1 MRLIRYAVP
10 VLVGSLLWT
19 VPLRGQ
25 DPTGSITGQVTD
37 IGTQQPLSGVL
48 IRVLGTPLGTQTR
61 SDGSYTLTDVPAGA
75 HRLRVTQIGYA
86 PLEQEVMVT
95 AGGATTVNL
104 ALQPQAAILAPVVVT
119 GYGTQRRE
127 AITGS
132 VATVDPATANVGVQ
146 TNVNQML
153 QGRTAGVNI
162 TTNNG
167 EPGAGVQI
175 RIRGATSLSASNE
188 PLYVID
194 GVPITNV
201 EAEAAG
207 FGVGGTPPLPRSPLN
222 LLNPSDIGS
231 ITILKDASATAIYGS
246 RGANGVILIE
256 SKKGASGGASMTY
269 DSYVAT
275 ASPYRSLDVLTGDE
289 YRDFVQGQVAIYSA
303 DTTII
308 GPDTT
313 ITATAGLPPSF
324 LAALGT
330 ANTDWAKA
338 VNRTGVTHNH
348 NLSFTGGSDITR
360 YRASL
365 NFMNQEGVALSS
377 GFRRIQGRLGATHF
391 ALNNRLRIGLNVT
404 TSQANNDY
412 LAYENSGGFEGGVFQ
427 NVAVFN
433 PTQPVTVTDST
444 GTSYYEIGSGSQ
456 SVRNPVAL
464 AEQIQD
470 FGITNRT
477 LGNVSADLD
486 LLPGLTGRI
495 NVGVDK
501 SGSVRQIYL
510 PRSSPVGA
518 QFGGLAQQISR
529 DNQSK
534 TFQGMLTYTRQ
545 LAGVHDL
552 DVVGV
557 YEFSE
562 FRIEEFRAEARS
574 FLTDITGFNSLSSG
588 SVQITPQ
595 SFRTDERWISFIAR
609 AGYGY
614 KQRYFVTGVVR
625 RDGRSAFPP
634 DHKWA
639 TFPGVS
645 ASWRISE
652 EQFMAGAPFS
662 DLRLRAGYGVVGNP
676 GVPPYSSLI
685 TLEAS
690 GGAKY
695 VFGDEVVI
703 GFAPVRNPNP
713 NLRFERTSQVNVALD
728 YGLLDSR
735 ISGSVEYYVKNTS
748 DLLLSVPVAG
758 PALAAERL
766 QNIGAVRN
774 RGLEL
779 SLDALAMSRPNL
791 TWRAGLVFARERN
804 KVVHLGENCGQ
815 AGNVEPCFLSLP
827 TGRVSGQGQ
836 SDQIAQR
843 IIPGQPLGTF
853 FGPRFVGVDPQG
865 KQLFACASTSAG
877 CVNGETT
884 TPLAV
889 DYAVIGNAYPDFTL
903 GLHSTV
909 NFGKFDFNVQMR
921 GAFGQEV
928 FNNTALVYSTKS
940 NALQGKNFLRD
951 ALTDPTDI
959 RQPAIFSSRW
969 VEGAS
974 YLRLQ
979 NVTAGY
985 SFRLPGPPGAP
996 RSARIYV
1003 SGDNLLLLT
1012 GYSGLDPEVHQEVG
1026 LASFGIDYLSY
1037 PRPRTLTAGVQLAF

>member
-1 MRLIRYAVP
+1 MVLARYVVP
-10 VLVGSLLWT
+10 ALVGGLLWA
-19 VPLRGQ
+19 VPLRAQ
-25 DPTGSITGQVTD
+25 DTTGTITGEVTD
-37 IGTQQPLSGVL
+37 VGTQQGLAGVI
-48 IRVLGTPLGTQTR
+48 IRVVGTPFGTQSRTN
-61 SDGSYTLTDVPAGA
+61 GGFTLTVPAGVR
-75 HRLRVTQIGYA
+75 RLRVTRIGYT
-86 PLEQEVMVT
+86 PLEQEVTVAAGSVT
-95 AGGATTVNL
+95 PVNL
-104 ALQPQAAILAPVVVT
+104 ALSPQAAILEPVVVT
-119 GYGTQRRE
+119 GYGSQRRE

-132 VATVDPATANVGVQ
+132 VATVDPATADVGVM
-146 TNVNQML
+146 TNVNGML
-153 QGRTAGVNI
+153 QGRVAGVNI

-167 EPGAGVQI
+167 EPGSGVQI
-175 RIRGATSLSASNE
+175 RIRGATSINASNE

-194 GVPITNV
+194 GVPIANV
-201 EAEAAG
+201 ESEAAG
-207 FGVGGTPPLPRSPLN
+207 FGIGGSPPLPRSPLN

-256 SKKGASGGASMTY
+256 TKKGAAGGASMTY
-269 DSYVAT
+269 DTYVAT
-275 ASPYRSLDVLTGDE
+275 ASPARSLDVLSGDE
-289 YRDFVQGQVAIYSA
+289 YRQFVQGQVALYNTDS
-303 DTTII
+303 TK
-308 GPDTT
+308 
-313 ITATAGLPPSF
+313 GLNPTY
-324 LAALGT
+324 LAALGS
-330 ANTDWAKA
+330 ANTDWANA
-338 VNRTGVTHNH
+338 VNRSAVTHNH
-348 NLSFTGGSDITR
+348 NLAFTGGSDITR

-365 NFMNQEGVALSS
+365 NFMNDQGVALSS

-391 ALNNRLRIGLNVT
+391 ALNNRLRLGLNVT

-412 LAYENSGGFEGGVFQ
+412 LAYENEGGFEGGVFQ

-444 GTSYYEIGSGSQ
+444 GTRYFEIGTGAQ

-470 FGITNRT
+470 FGTTNRT
-477 LGNVSADLD
+477 LGNISADLD
-486 LLPGLTGRI
+486 LLPGLTGRV

-518 QFGGLAQQISR
+518 QFGGLAQQINR

-534 TFQGMLTYTRQ
+534 TFQGMLTYTRTF
-545 LAGVHDL
+545 ASEHDL

-574 FLTDITGFNSLSSG
+574 FVTDITGFNSLSSG
-588 SVQITPQ
+588 SVQVTPQ
-595 SFRTDERWISFIAR
+595 SFRTDERWISFITR
-609 AGYGY
+609 ASYGY
-614 KQRYFVTGVVR
+614 KQRYFLTGVVR
-625 RDGRSAFPP
+625 RDGRSAFGA
-634 DHKWA
+634 DNKWA

-645 ASWRISE
+645 ASWRLSDE
-652 EQFMAGAPFS
+652 TFFPGGPFS

-695 VFGDEVVI
+695 VFGESPVI

-713 NLRFERTSQVNVALD
+713 DLRFEKTSQFNVALD
-728 YGLLDSR
+728 YGLLENR
-735 ISGSVEYYVKNTS
+735 VSGSLEYYVKNTS
-748 DLLLSVPVAG
+748 DLLLSVPVAQ
-758 PALAAERL
+758 PALATERL

-779 SLDALAMSRPNL
+779 SLDALPVSRPNL
-791 TWRAGLVFARERN
+791 TVRAGLVFAMERN
-804 KVVHLGENCGQ
+804 RVVHLGENCGQ
-815 AGNVEPCFLSLP
+815 AGNVEPCYQFLTS
-827 TGRVSGQGQ
+827 GRVSGQGQ
-836 SDQIAQR
+836 SNQVSQR

-853 FGPRFVGVDPQG
+853 FGPRFAGVDAAG
-865 KQLFACASTSAG
+865 KQLFVCSAGSAG
-877 CVNGETT
+877 CVNGVTT
-884 TPLAV
+884 TPLAA

-909 NFGKFDFNVQMR
+909 NIGKFDLNVQMR

-951 ALTDPTDI
+951 ALTDPIDI
-959 RQPAIFSSRW
+959 REPAIFSSRW

-974 YLRLQ
+974 YMRLQ
-979 NVTAGY
+979 NVTVGY

-996 RSARIYV
+996 RSARVYV

-1026 LASFGIDYLSY
+1026 LASVGIDYLSY

>member
-1 MRLIRYAVP
+1 MALTRYVVP
-10 VLVGSLLWT
+10 VLVGGLLWA

-25 DPTGSITGQVTD
+25 GPTGSITGQVTD
-37 IGTQQPLSGVL
+37 MGTQQPLSGVF

-61 SDGSYTLTDVPAGA
+61 SDGGYTLTDVPAGA
-75 HRLRVTQIGYA
+75 HRLRVTRIGYA
-86 PLEQEVMVT
+86 PLEQDVTVT
-95 AGGATTVNL
+95 ADARTPVNL
-104 ALQPQAAILAPVVVT
+104 ALSPQAAILEPVVVT

-127 AITGS
+127 AVTGS
-132 VATVDPATANVGVQ
+132 VATVDPTTANVGVQ

-153 QGRTAGVNI
+153 EGRTAGVNI

-175 RIRGATSLSASNE
+175 RVRGATSLSASNE

-201 EAEAAG
+201 ESEAAG
-207 FGVGGTPPLPRSPLN
+207 FGIGGSPPLPRSPLN

-256 SKKGASGGASMTY
+256 TKRGASGGASMTY

-289 YRDFVQGQVAIYSA
+289 YRQFVQDQVAIHNS
-303 DTTII
+303 DPTK
-308 GPDTT
+308 
-313 ITATAGLPPSF
+313 GLDSTY

-330 ANTDWAKA
+330 ANTDWADA
-338 VNRTGVTHNH
+338 VNRTAVTHNH
-348 NLSFTGGSDITR
+348 NVSFAGGSDITS

-365 NFMNQEGVALSS
+365 NYMNQQGVALSS
-377 GFRRIQGRLGATHF
+377 GFQRLQGRLGASHY

-404 TSQANNDY
+404 TSQAKNDY
-412 LAYENSGGFEGGVFQ
+412 LAYENSGGFEGGVFM

-444 GTSYYEIGSGSQ
+444 GTRYYEIGTGSQ
-456 SVRNPVAL
+456 SVRNPVGL

-470 FGITNRT
+470 FGTTNRT
-477 LGNVSADLD
+477 LGNISADLD

-501 SGSVRQIYL
+501 SGGVRRIYL
-510 PRSSPVGA
+510 PRSSPAGA
-518 QFGGLAQQISR
+518 QYGGLAQQINR
-529 DNQSK
+529 DNTSQ

-545 LAGVHDL
+545 FAGVHDL

-557 YEFSE
+557 YEFSQS
-562 FRIEEFRAEARS
+562 RIEEFRAEARS
-574 FLTDITGFNSLSSG
+574 FLTDVTGFNSLSSG
-588 SVQITPQ
+588 SVQVTPQ
-595 SFRTDERWISFIAR
+595 SFRTDERWISFITR
-609 AGYGY
+609 ASYGY

-625 RDGRSAFPP
+625 RDGRSAFGA
-634 DHKWA
+634 DHRWA

-652 EQFMAGAPFS
+652 EQFMPKAPFS

-695 VFGDEVVI
+695 VFGDATVI

-713 NLRFERTSQVNVALD
+713 NLRFEKTSQVNVALD
-728 YGLLDSR
+728 YGLLDNR
-735 ISGSVEYYVKNTS
+735 VSGSLEYYVKNTS
-748 DLLLSVPVAG
+748 DLLLEVPAPQ
-758 PALAAERL
+758 PALASTRL
-766 QNIGAVRN
+766 ENVGKTRN
-774 RGLEL
+774 RGLEF
-779 SLDALAMSRPNL
+779 SLDALAISRPQL
-791 TWRAGLVFARERN
+791 TWRAGLVFAMERN
-804 KVVHLGENCGQ
+804 KVVDLGNYT
-815 AGNVEPCFLSLP
+815 FLT
-827 TGRVSGQGQ
+827 TGGVSGQGQ
-836 SDQIAQR
+836 SNQVSQR
-843 IIPGQPLGTF
+843 IIPGQSLGTF
-853 FGPRFVGVDPQG
+853 FGPRYVGVNAQG

-877 CVNGETT
+877 CVNGQTT
-884 TPLAV
+884 TPLAS
-889 DYAVIGNAYPDFTL
+889 DYAIIGNAYPDFTL

-909 NFGKFDFNVQMR
+909 TFGKFDLNVQMR

-951 ALTDPTDI
+951 ALTDPIDI
-959 RQPAIFSSRW
+959 REPAIYSSRW
-969 VEGAS
+969 IEAAS
-974 YLRLQ
+974 YMRLQ
-979 NVTAGY
+979 NVTVGY
-985 SFRLPGPPGAP
+985 SFNLPGPPGAP
-996 RSARIYV
+996 RSVRTYV

-1026 LASFGIDYLSY
+1026 LASVGIDYLSY

>member
-1 MRLIRYAVP
+1 MRLTRYAVP
-10 VLVGSLLWT
+10 ALIAVSLWA

-25 DPTGSITGQVTD
+25 GSTGTITGQVTD
-37 IGTQQPLSGVL
+37 AGTQQGLSGVS
-48 IRVLGTPLGTQTR
+48 IRVLGTQLSTQTR
-61 SDGSYTLTDVPAGA
+61 SDGGYTMSDIPVGNQ
-75 HRLRVTQIGYA
+75 RLRVTRIGYA
-86 PLEQEVMVT
+86 PLEQEVAVT
-95 AGGATTVNL
+95 AGASTPVNL
-104 ALQPQAAILAPVVVT
+104 ALQAQAAMLAPVVVT
-119 GYGTQRRE
+119 GYGSQRRE

-132 VATVDPATANVGVQ
+132 VATVDPTTANVGVT

-167 EPGAGVQI
+167 EPGAGAQI

-231 ITILKDASATAIYGS
+231 ITILKDASATAVYGS

-256 SKKGASGGASMTY
+256 TKKGASGGASMTY
-269 DSYVAT
+269 DSYVAS
-275 ASPYRSLDVLTGDE
+275 ASPARSLDVLSGDE
-289 YRDFVQGQVAIYSA
+289 YRQFVQGQVAIYSA
-303 DTTII
+303 DTTIV

-313 ITATAGLPPSF
+313 ITATAGLPPTA
-324 LAALGT
+324 LTALGT

-338 VNRTGVTHNH
+338 VNRTGLTHNH

-365 NFMNQEGVALSS
+365 NFMNQQGVALSS

-412 LAYENSGGFEGGVFQ
+412 LAYENSGGFEGGVFL
-427 NVAVFN
+427 NTAIFN
-433 PTQPVTVTDST
+433 PTQPVTYTDSA
-444 GTSYYEIGSGSQ
+444 GTHYTEVPPG

-470 FGITNRT
+470 FGTTNRT
-477 LGNVSADLD
+477 LGNISADLD

-495 NVGVDK
+495 NVGVDR

-518 QFGGLAQQISR
+518 PFGGLAQQINR
-529 DNQSK
+529 DNTSK

-545 LAGVHDL
+545 FAGEHDL

-562 FRIEEFRAEARS
+562 FRIEEFRAEARN
-574 FLTDITGFNSLSSG
+574 FLTDITGFHSLSSG
-588 SVQITPQ
+588 SVQVTPQ
-595 SFRTDERWISFIAR
+595 SFRTDERWISFITR
-609 AGYGY
+609 ASYGY
-614 KQRYFVTGVVR
+614 KQRYFLTAVVR
-625 RDGRSAFPP
+625 HDGRSAFPP
-634 DHKWA
+634 GHKWA

-645 ASWRISE
+645 ASWHLSQ
-652 EQFMAGAPFS
+652 EQFMAGTPFS

-676 GVPPYSSLI
+676 GIPPYVSQS
-685 TLEAS
+685 TLEA
-690 GGAKY
+690 GGGSKY
-695 VFGDEVVI
+695 VWGDAVVI
-703 GFAPVRNPNP
+703 GFSPVRNPNP
-713 NLRFERTSQVNVALD
+713 NLRFERTTQVNVALD
-728 YGLLDSR
+728 YGLVNSR
-735 ISGSVEYYVKNTS
+735 ISGTLEYYVKNTS

-758 PALAAERL
+758 PAFATERL
-766 QNIGAVRN
+766 ENIGAVRN

-779 SLDALAMSRPNL
+779 SLDALAISRPNL
-791 TWRAGLVFARERN
+791 TWRAGLVFASERN
-804 KVVHLGENCGQ
+804 KVLHLGEHCGEP
-815 AGNVEPCFLSLP
+815 GNVNPCYLSLP

-853 FGPRFVGVDPQG
+853 YGPRFVGVDPSG
-865 KQLFACASTSAG
+865 KQLFACAPTSAG
-877 CVNGETT
+877 CVGGQTT

-909 NFGKFDFNVQMR
+909 TFGKFDVNVQMR

-974 YLRLQ
+974 FLRLQ
-979 NVTAGY
+979 NVTVGY
-985 SFRLPGPPGAP
+985 AFMLPGPPGAP
-996 RSARIYV
+996 RSARVYV

-1026 LASFGIDYLSY
+1026 VASFGIDYLSY
-1037 PRPRTLTAGVQLAF
+1037 PRPRTVTAGVQLAF

>member
-1 MRLIRYAVP
+1 MALARYVAP
-10 VLVGSLLWT
+10 ALLCGLLWA

-25 DPTGSITGQVTD
+25 DATGTITGQVTD
-37 IGTQQPLSGVL
+37 VGTQQGLSGVI
-48 IRVLGTPLGTQTR
+48 IRVQGTPLGTQTR
-61 SDGSYTLTDVPAGA
+61 ADGGYTLTEVPAGTR
-75 HRLRVTQIGYA
+75 RLRVTRIGYA
-86 PLEQEVMVT
+86 PFEQDVT
-95 AGGATTVNL
+95 VAAGSATSVNL
-104 ALQPQAAILAPVVVT
+104 ALSPQAAILAPVVVT

-127 AITGS
+127 AVTGS
-132 VATVDPATANVGVQ
+132 VSTIDPVTADVGVL
-146 TNVNQML
+146 TNVNGML
-153 QGRTAGVNI
+153 QGRAAGVNI

-201 EAEAAG
+201 ETEAAG
-207 FGVGGTPPLPRSPLN
+207 FGIGGSPPLPRSPLN

-256 SKKGASGGASMTY
+256 TKKGASGGASMTY

-275 ASPYRSLDVLTGDE
+275 ASPYRSLDVLTGAE
-289 YRDFVQGQVAIYSA
+289 YRQFVQDRVALYNA
-303 DTTII
+303 GDTIN
-308 GPDTT
+308 
-313 ITATAGLPPSF
+313 GLLPAS
-324 LAALGT
+324 LTALGT

-338 VNRTGVTHNH
+338 VNRTGVTNNH
-348 NLSFTGGSDITR
+348 NLAFTGGSDITR

-365 NFMNQEGVALSS
+365 NFMNEQGVALSS
-377 GFRRIQGRLGATHF
+377 EFRRIQGRLGATHF
-391 ALNNRLRIGLNVT
+391 ALDNRLRLGLNVT

-412 LAYENSGGFEGGVFQ
+412 LAYENEGGFEGGVFQ

-444 GTSYYEIGSGSQ
+444 GTRFYEIGLGAQ
-456 SVRNPVAL
+456 SVRNPVGL
-464 AEQIQD
+464 AEQVQD
-470 FGITNRT
+470 FGTTNRT
-477 LGNVSADLD
+477 LGNISADLD

-501 SGSVRQIYL
+501 SGGVRQIYL

-518 QFGGLAQQISR
+518 QFGGLAQQINR

-534 TFQGMLTYTRQ
+534 TLQGMLSYTRQ
-545 LAGVHDL
+545 LAGAHDL

-557 YEFSE
+557 YEFAE
-562 FRIEEFRAEARS
+562 HRIEEFRAEARD
-574 FLTDITGFNSLSSG
+574 FVTDVTGFNSLSSG
-588 SVQITPQ
+588 SVQVTPQ
-595 SFRTDERWISFIAR
+595 SFRTDERWISFITR
-609 AGYGY
+609 ASYGY

-625 RDGRSAFPP
+625 RDGRSAFGA

-645 ASWRISE
+645 ASWRMSE
-652 EQFMAGAPFS
+652 ETFIPRGPFS

-695 VFGDEVVI
+695 VFGDGVVI

-713 NLRFERTSQVNVALD
+713 NLRFEKTSQVNVALD
-728 YGLLDSR
+728 YGLLDNR
-735 ISGSVEYYVKNTS
+735 VSGSLEYYVKRTS
-748 DLLLSVPVAG
+748 DLLLEVPVAQ
-758 PALAAERL
+758 PALANTRL
-766 QNIGAVRN
+766 ENVGKVRN

-779 SLDALAMSRPNL
+779 SLDALAIARPNL
-791 TWRAGLVFARERN
+791 TWRAGLVFAMERN
-804 KVVHLGENCGQ
+804 KVVDLGNFT
-815 AGNVEPCFLSLP
+815 FLT

-836 SDQIAQR
+836 SNQVSQR

-853 FGPRFVGVDPQG
+853 FGPRFAGVNAQG
-865 KQLFACASTSAG
+865 KQLFACAPSSAG
-877 CVNGETT
+877 CVNGQTT
-884 TPLAV
+884 TPLAS

-909 NFGKFDFNVQMR
+909 TFGKFDVNVQMR
-921 GAFGQEV
+921 GAFGQDV

-940 NALQGKNFLRD
+940 NALQSKNFLRD
-951 ALTDPTDI
+951 ALTDPIGI
-959 RQPAIFSSRW
+959 REPAIFSSRW
-969 VEGAS
+969 VEAAS
-974 YLRLQ
+974 YMRLQ
-979 NVTAGY
+979 NVTVGY
-985 SFRLPGPPGAP
+985 AFRLPGPPGAP

-1012 GYSGLDPEVHQEVG
+1012 GYSGLDPEVHQQVG
-1026 LASFGIDYLSY
+1026 LASVGIDYLSY

>member
-1 MRLIRYAVP
+1 MGLARYVVP
-10 VLVGSLLWT
+10 ALVGGLL
-19 VPLRGQ
+19 VAAPLHGQ
-25 DPTGSITGQVTD
+25 DSTGTITGEVTD
-37 IGTQQPLSGVL
+37 VGTQQGLAGVI
-48 IRVLGTPLGTQTR
+48 IRVLGTPFGTQTR
-61 SDGSYTLTDVPAGA
+61 PNGGFTLSALPAGVN
-75 HRLRVTQIGYA
+75 RLRVTRIGYT
-86 PLEQEVMVT
+86 PLEQVVTVT
-95 AGGATTVNL
+95 AGSVTPVNL
-104 ALQPQAAILAPVVVT
+104 ALSPQAAILEPVVVT

-132 VATVDPATANVGVQ
+132 VATIDPATADVGVM
-146 TNVNQML
+146 TNVNAML
-153 QGRTAGVNI
+153 QGRAAGVNI

-167 EPGAGVQI
+167 EPGSGVQI

-201 EAEAAG
+201 ETEAAG
-207 FGVGGTPPLPRSPLN
+207 FGVGGSPPLPRSPLN

-256 SKKGASGGASMTY
+256 TKKGAAGGASMTY

-289 YRDFVQGQVAIYSA
+289 YRQFVQDRVALYNA
-303 DTTII
+303 GDTIN
-308 GPDTT
+308 
-313 ITATAGLPPSF
+313 GLLPAS
-324 LAALGT
+324 LTALGA

-338 VNRTGVTHNH
+338 LNHTGVTNNH

-365 NFMNQEGVALSS
+365 NYMNDQGVALST

-391 ALNNRLRIGLNVT
+391 ALNNRLRLGLNVT

-412 LAYENSGGFEGGVFQ
+412 LAYENEGGFEGGVFQ

-444 GTSYYEIGSGSQ
+444 GTRFYEIGAGAQ
-456 SVRNPVAL
+456 SVRNPVGL

-470 FGITNRT
+470 FGTTNRT

-501 SGSVRQIYL
+501 SGGVRQIYL

-518 QFGGLAQQISR
+518 QFGGLAQQINR

-534 TFQGMLTYTRQ
+534 TLQGMLTYTRQ
-545 LAGVHDL
+545 FAGDHDL
-552 DVVGV
+552 DLVGV
-557 YEFSE
+557 YEFAE
-562 FRIEEFRAEARS
+562 HRIEEFRAEARDFVS
-574 FLTDITGFNSLSSG
+574 DVTGFNSLSSG
-588 SVQITPQ
+588 NVQVTPQ
-595 SFRTDERWISFIAR
+595 SFRTDERWISFITR
-609 AGYGY
+609 ASYGY
-614 KQRYFVTGVVR
+614 KQRYFVTGVIR
-625 RDGRSAFPP
+625 RDGRSAFGA
-634 DHKWA
+634 DNKWA

-645 ASWRISE
+645 ASWRLSDETFIPR
-652 EQFMAGAPFS
+652 GPFS

-695 VFGDEVVI
+695 VFGESPVI

-713 NLRFERTSQVNVALD
+713 DLRFEKTSQVNVAMD
-728 YGLLDSR
+728 YGLLDNR
-735 ISGSVEYYVKNTS
+735 VSGSLEYYVKKTT
-748 DLLLSVPVAG
+748 DLLLEVPVAQ
-758 PALAAERL
+758 PALANTRL
-766 QNIGAVRN
+766 ENVGAVRN

-779 SLDALAMSRPNL
+779 SLDALAIARPSL
-791 TWRAGLVFARERN
+791 TWRAGLVFALERN
-804 KVVHLGENCGQ
+804 KVVDLGNFT
-815 AGNVEPCFLSLP
+815 FLT

-836 SDQIAQR
+836 SNQVSQR
-843 IIPGQPLGTF
+843 IIPGEPLGTF
-853 FGPRFVGVDPQG
+853 FGPRFAGVDAAG
-865 KQLFACASTSAG
+865 KQLFVCSAGSAG
-877 CVNGETT
+877 CVNGVTT
-884 TPLAV
+884 TPLAS

-909 NFGKFDFNVQMR
+909 NFGKFDLNVQMR
-921 GAFGQEV
+921 GAFGQDV

-940 NALQGKNFLRD
+940 NALQSKNFLRD
-951 ALTDPTDI
+951 ALTDPIGI
-959 RQPAIFSSRW
+959 REPAIFSSRW
-969 VEGAS
+969 VEAAS
-974 YLRLQ
+974 FMRLQ
-979 NVTAGY
+979 NVTVGY

-996 RSARIYV
+996 RSARVYV

-1012 GYSGLDPEVHQEVG
+1012 GYSGLDPEVHQQVG
-1026 LASFGIDYLSY
+1026 LASVGIDYLSY

>member
-1 MRLIRYAVP
+1 MALTRYVVP
-10 VLVGSLLWT
+10 VLVGGLVWA

-25 DPTGSITGQVTD
+25 GPTGSITGQVTD
-37 IGTQQPLSGVL
+37 IGTQQPLSGVS

-61 SDGSYTLTDVPAGA
+61 SDGGYTLTEVPAGA
-75 HRLRVTQIGYA
+75 HRLRVTRIGYA
-86 PLEQEVMVT
+86 PLEQAVTVT
-95 AGGATTVNL
+95 AGATTAVNL
-104 ALQPQAAILAPVVVT
+104 ALQAQAAILSPVVVT

-167 EPGAGVQI
+167 EPGAGAQI
-175 RIRGATSLSASNE
+175 RIRGATSISASNE
-188 PLYVID
+188 PLYIID

-201 EAEAAG
+201 ESEAAG
-207 FGVGGTPPLPRSPLN
+207 FGIGGSPPLPRSPLN

-256 SKKGASGGASMTY
+256 TKRGASGGASMTY

-275 ASPYRSLDVLTGDE
+275 ASPYRSLDVLSGDE
-289 YRDFVQGQVAIYSA
+289 YRQFVQGQVAIYNV
-303 DTTII
+303 DTTVV

-313 ITATAGLPPSF
+313 ITTTGLPPSY

-338 VNRTGVTHNH
+338 VNRTAVTHNH
-348 NLSFTGGSDITR
+348 NLSFAGGSDITS

-365 NFMNQEGVALSS
+365 NYMNEQGVALSS
-377 GFRRIQGRLGATHF
+377 GFQRIQGRLSASHY

-404 TSQANNDY
+404 SSQAKNDY
-412 LAYENSGGFEGGVFQ
+412 LAYENSGGFEGGVFM

-444 GTSYYEIGSGSQ
+444 GTRYYEIGTGSQ
-456 SVRNPVAL
+456 SVRNPVGL
-464 AEQIQD
+464 AQQIQD
-470 FGITNRT
+470 FGTTNRT
-477 LGNVSADLD
+477 LGNISADLD

-501 SGSVRQIYL
+501 SGGVRQIYL
-510 PRSSPVGA
+510 PRSSPAGA
-518 QFGGLAQQISR
+518 QYGGLAQQINR

-545 LAGVHDL
+545 FGGEHDL

-562 FRIEEFRAEARS
+562 SRIEEFRAEARS
-574 FLTDITGFNSLSSG
+574 FLTDVTGFNSLSSG
-588 SVQITPQ
+588 SVQVTPQ
-595 SFRTDERWISFIAR
+595 SFRTDERWISFITR
-609 AGYGY
+609 ASYGY

-634 DHKWA
+634 DHRWA
-639 TFPGVS
+639 TFPGIS
-645 ASWRISE
+645 ASWRISD
-652 EQFMAGAPFS
+652 EQFMPKGPFS

-685 TLEAS
+685 TLEAG

-695 VFGDEVVI
+695 VFGDETVI

-713 NLRFERTSQVNVALD
+713 NLRFEKTSQVNVALD
-728 YGLLDSR
+728 YGLLDNR
-735 ISGSVEYYVKNTS
+735 VSGTVEYYVKNTS
-748 DLLLSVPVAG
+748 DLLLDVPVAQ
-758 PALAAERL
+758 PAFATTRL

-779 SLDALAMSRPNL
+779 SLDALAISRPNL
-791 TWRAGLVFARERN
+791 TWRAGFVFAMERN

-815 AGNVEPCFLSLP
+815 TGNVEPCYLFLT
-827 TGRVSGQGQ
+827 TGGVSGQGQ
-836 SDQIAQR
+836 SNQVAQR
-843 IIPGQPLGTF
+843 IMPGEPLGTF
-853 FGPRFVGVDPQG
+853 FGPRFVGVNAQG

-877 CVNGETT
+877 CVGGQTT
-884 TPLAV
+884 TPLAA
-889 DYAVIGNAYPDFTL
+889 DYAVIGHAYPDFTL

-909 NFGKFDFNVQMR
+909 NFGKFDLNVQLR
-921 GAFGQEV
+921 GAFGQDV

-951 ALTDPTDI
+951 ALTDPIDI
-959 RQPAIFSSRW
+959 REPAIYSSRW

-974 YLRLQ
+974 YVRLQ

-985 SFRLPGPPGAP
+985 SFNLPGPPGAP

-1026 LASFGIDYLSY
+1026 LASVGIDYLSY